1 MSGRMPSKKKQVEL
15 TATTLFQERGYAATS
30 MRDMAQAL
38 GIEAAS
44 LYSHIRSK
52 EEILQNICSRMTRM
66 FFEAQD
72 EALNGFEGT
81 AAEKLARAIVAH
93 VKVITEDTSASAV
106 FFSEWRHLSEPHL
119 GEFKQMRHRYEGRF
133 REILHEGLKNK
144 EFVALDERFAVLTI
158 LSALNWTHQWFKAT
172 GPMSAEEI
180 GERLADVILNGLK
193 KK

>member
-1 MSGRMPSKKKQVEL
+1 MPSKKKQVEI
-15 TATTLFQERGYAATS
+15 TATSLFQERGYAATS

-52 EEILQNICSRMTRM
+52 EEILQNICFRMARL

-72 EALNGFEGT
+72 DALRGFNGT
-81 AAEKLARAIVAH
+81 ASDKLARAIVAH
-93 VKVITEDTSASAV
+93 VKAITEDTSASAV

-119 GEFKQMRHRYEGRF
+119 GEFKEMQARYEGKF
-133 REILHEGLKNK
+133 REILHEGLRSG
-144 EFVALDERFAVLTI
+144 EFVGLDEKFAVLTI
-158 LSALNWTHQWFKAT
+158 LSALNWTHQWFKRT

-180 GERLADVILNGLK
+180 GQRLADVILNGLIK
-193 KK
+193 K

>member
-1 MSGRMPSKKKQVEL
+1 MPSKKKQVEL
-15 TATTLFQERGYAATS
+15 TATSLFQERGYAATS

-52 EEILQNICSRMTRM
+52 EEILQNICFRMARL

-72 EALNGFEGT
+72 EALRGCNGS
-81 AAEKLARAIVAH
+81 ASEKLARAIIAH
-93 VKVITEDTSASAV
+93 VKAITEDTSASAV

-119 GEFKQMRHRYEGRF
+119 GEFKQMQARYEGKF
-133 REILHEGLKNK
+133 REIIHEGLRNG
-144 EFVALDERFAVLTI
+144 EFVALDEKFAVLTI
-158 LSALNWTHQWFKAT
+158 LSALNWTHQWFKRT

-180 GERLADVILNGLK
+180 GQRLANVILNGLIK
-193 KK
+193 K